1 MKRRDLFKAGMAA
14 FAGSLFNKAAFGGES
29 GLRDASAPL
38 LRRRYAD
45 GIELSIIGFGGIV
58 VVGLDQPD
66 ANRTVSESIDAGVNY
81 FDVAPSY
88 GDGEAEEKLGKGL
101 KPYRNNIFL
110 ACKTTERDAGGSEKE
125 LNISLKRVGVDHFDL
140 YQLHAVTELKEVE
153 QIFAPKGAIET
164 FVKAQ
169 KEGKIRFIGF
179 SAHSEEAALSL
190 LDHFKFDSVLF
201 PINFVCYGQGN
212 FGPRVVEKAK
222 KSGASRLALKTL
234 AYTPIADNVEK
245 KYPKCWYRPVDEESL
260 AEKALRFTLSQ
271 EITAAIPPGDERLY
285 KMALTLAKR
294 FKPMSENEITAL
306 LQQTQNIEPLFPL
319 QT

>member
-14 FAGSLFNKAAFGGES
+14 FAGSLINKVTFGKES
-29 GLRDASAPL
+29 LSGDSAAPL
-38 LRRRYAD
+38 IKRRYAD

-58 VVGLDQPD
+58 VVGMDQPE

-110 ACKTTERDAGGSEKE
+110 ACKTTERSAGESEKE
-125 LNISLKRVGVDHFDL
+125 LNISLKRIGVDYFDL
-140 YQLHAVTELKEVE
+140 YQLHAVTQLEEVE
-153 QIFAPKGAIET
+153 QIFAPKGAMET
-164 FVKAQ
+164 FIKAQ

-190 LDHFKFDSVLF
+190 LDRFKFNSVLF

-222 KSGASRLALKTL
+222 ESGASRLALKSL
-234 AYTPIADNVEK
+234 AYTPLASNAEK
-245 KYPKCWYRPVDEESL
+245 KYPKCWYRPVDDVSL
-260 AEKALRFTLSQ
+260 ADKALRFTLSQ

-285 KMALTLAKR
+285 KMALTLAR
-294 FKPMSENEITAL
+294 QFKPMSENEMSSL
-306 LQQTQNIEPLFPL
+306 LKQTQNIKPLFPL
-319 QT
+319 